1 MMPPVDDNRG
11 MDNVRTTQGS
21 IGEFDMQKQ
30 ELFARIGELTV
41 QFATLE
47 HQLQSLLKS
56 LLREDCPL
64 LGPFFIHELN
74 LAVLLRKIKHIA
86 RYRLGDDEPLL
97 REFEQTV
104 KRIDAMRDLRNL
116 LVHGY
121 WQVDESCNAC
131 PVRVR
136 DFKMKREG
144 GQWQDLTETTFTE
157 RKLAHLVER
166 LREIGAVVDGLIG
179 RLHDR

>member
-1 MMPPVDDNRG
+1 MNK
-11 MDNVRTTQGS
+11 VRKIQES
-21 IGEFDMQKQ
+21 IGEFGMQKQ

-47 HQLQSLLKS
+47 HQLQSLLKR

-86 RYRLGDDEPLL
+86 RYRLQDDEPLC

-121 WQVDESCNAC
+121 WEIDETCSAC

-136 DFKMKREG
+136 DFKMKQEG

-157 RKLAHLVER
+157 RKLTHLVER
-166 LREIGAVVDGLIG
+166 LREISAEVDGLVA
-179 RLHDR
+179 RLQERQARAAE